1 MVRCTKCGVE
11 NEEDAAF
18 CKACGNPLHPEPP
31 GTRRRHDTCFGPSER
46 GPEQECFGIPYGG
59 LIPGLVVGSILIL
72 LGLSTIFD
80 IAVSRYIPAI
90 IMATIGIVIILAALY
105 SYRRRP

>member
-1 MVRCTKCGVE
+1 M
-11 NEEDAAF
+11 
-18 CKACGNPLHPEPP
+18 
-31 GTRRRHDTCFGPSER
+31 
-46 GPEQECFGIPYGG
+46 
-59 LIPGLVVGSILIL
+59 IPGLVVGSILIL
-72 LGLSTIFD
+72 LGLSTVFD